1 MPQPRRFACSVSR
14 RLVCRYRKK
23 EADYNEKVRDLDSVT
38 SARDVAR
45 KEHTDLRK
53 RRLDEFMA
61 GFNVITMK
69 LKEMYQVR
77 TRGRDTEAAS
87 SFGRMGEGAAFFER
101 FFI

>member
-1 MPQPRRFACSVSR
+1 
-14 RLVCRYRKK
+14 
-23 EADYNEKVRDLDSVT
+23 VRNLDSVT
-38 SARDVAR
+38 SARDAAR

-77 TRGRDTEAAS
+77 TRGRETEAAS
-87 SFGRMGEGAAFFER
+87 FLGEGAALFER
-101 FFI
+101 LVFFLIPEVSRFGSP